1 MEYIHNTEQFQFHN
15 TVVAL
20 GKFDGMHKG
29 HQLIFDELIQYKQ
42 LGYQAAVFSFDRPPL
57 NMLKH
62 KHMRVIYTTNAIE
75 SVNMSL
81 RKLTK
86 NRGSFPSDEALLKL
100 FYLALRNI
108 SQKWTMPIRDWKAAL
123 NRFTIE
129 FGDRIAQL

>member
-1 MEYIHNTEQFQFHN
+1 M
-15 TVVAL
+15 
-20 GKFDGMHKG
+20 
-29 HQLIFDELIQYKQ
+29 
-42 LGYQAAVFSFDRPPL
+42 
-57 NMLKH
+57 
-62 KHMRVIYTTNAIE
+62 IYTTNAIE

-100 FYLALRNI
+100 FYLALKNI

-129 FGDRIAQL
+129 FGERIAQL

>member
-62 KHMRVIYTTNAIE
+62 KHMRVIYTTNEKI
-75 SVNMSL
+75 
-81 RKLTK
+81 KLLARRGIDITMYRQVFYHANKYMTK
-86 NRGSFPSDEALLKL
+86 EMEKFVEYCRL
-100 FYLALRNI
+100 
-108 SQKWTMPIRDWKAAL
+108 
-123 NRFTIE
+123 
-129 FGDRIAQL
+129 